1 MEFGEENQLDDEEDS
16 ENDLA
21 AENIVDQNDT

>member
-16 ENDLA
+16 ENDLT